1 MGQIL
6 SLCED
11 ADPELN
17 VQLIAVL
24 YCLGEGSEGIIEH
37 SYLLDDTAMDC
48 IGLFFDGDNIDG
60 CRFRCMFS
68 SMDG

>member
-1 MGQIL
+1 LGEIL

-11 ADPELN
+11 AGPELG

-24 YCLGEGSEGIIEH
+24 YCLGEASEGIIEG
-37 SYLLDDTAMDC
+37 SYLMDDTAVDC
-48 IGLFFDGDNIDG
+48 VGLFLDGDNIDG

-68 SMDG
+68 SVDG